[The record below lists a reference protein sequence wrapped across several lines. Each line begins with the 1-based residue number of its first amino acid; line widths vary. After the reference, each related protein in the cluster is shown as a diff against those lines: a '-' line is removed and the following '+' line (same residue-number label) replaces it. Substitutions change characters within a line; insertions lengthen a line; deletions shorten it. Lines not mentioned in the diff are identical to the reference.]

1 MIQRFFNLFAIQ
13 FAQKNENLSR
23 VSAEIFA
30 AGKKKKQSPK
40 KESARSMR
48 QKLSTDKLRRF
59 SYWFNYLDLIISVFS
74 AFI

>member
-1 MIQRFFNLFAIQ
+1 MIQRFLNFFAIQ

-40 KESARSMR
+40 KN
-48 QKLSTDKLRRF
+48 LREVCGK
-59 SYWFNYLDLIISVFS
+59 NYPQTNYADSHIGLIIW
-74 AFI
+74 I